1 MKNLT
6 LWLTLLIF
14 LVLAACS
21 SGGAET
27 AVTPANNA
35 ENGDTAVSRLNET
48 YADALPV
55 QSQLAIG
62 TLQLETT
69 DQAVDEAQAAELLP
83 LWRAALSL
91 ARSDTS
97 AAVEVAAVIN
107 QIQDTMTP
115 AQISAIAAMQIT
127 PDSMQAM
134 IADGTL
140 VFGRGGFG
148 GGGNN
153 SSGQTGGFAGA
164 PPAGEF
170 PAGGGPGSG
179 GGPGGGLGGDPNAMA
194 TRQAAAASGDSA
206 DFATFQET
214 ALTNAVIRL
223 LENKT
228 GEVSVDTFGVFGSA
242 MTAVA
247 QSTGLSEDDV
257 RAAIADGQT
266 LAEILAANGGDI
278 TAVTAEL
285 AQALQDSP
293 MLQGQDPETFVT
305 DLLNGGV
312 NGRPGN

>member
-6 LWLTLLIF
+6 LWLALLIF
-14 LVLAACS
+14 LALAACS

-27 AVTPANNA
+27 AVTPANNT

-97 AAVEVAAVIN
+97 AAVEVEAVIN

-115 AQISAIAAMQIT
+115 AQMSAIAAMQIT
-127 PDSMQAM
+127 SDSMQAM

-140 VFGRGGFG
+140 VLGRGGFG
-148 GGGNN
+148 GGNT
-153 SSGQTGGFAGA
+153 SSGQTGGSAGV
-164 PPAGEF
+164 PPAGDF

-206 DFATFQET
+206 DFATFQAT
-214 ALTNAVIRL
+214 SLTNSVIRL
-223 LENKT
+223 LETKT
-228 GEVSVDTFGVFGSA
+228 GEVTVDTFGVFGSA
-242 MTAVA
+242 ITAVA

-257 RAAIADGQT
+257 RAAMTDGQT
-266 LAEILAANGGDI
+266 LAEILAANGGDV

-305 DLLNGGV
+305 DLLNGSA

>member
-6 LWLTLLIF
+6 LWLALLIF
-14 LVLAACS
+14 LGLAACS

-27 AVTPANNA
+27 AVTTANSTG
-35 ENGDTAVSRLNET
+35 NGDTAVSRLNET

-69 DQAVDEAQAAELLP
+69 DQVVDEAQAAELLP

-97 AAVEVAAVIN
+97 AAVEIAAVIN

-127 PDSMQAM
+127 SDSMQAM

-148 GGGNN
+148 GGNN
-153 SSGQTGGFAGA
+153 SSGQTGDLAGA

-179 GGPGGGLGGDPNAMA
+179 GGPGGGLGGDPSAMA
-194 TRQAAAASGDSA
+194 TRQAAAASGDGA

-228 GEVSVDTFGVFGSA
+228 GEVSVDNFGVFGSA
-242 MTAVA
+242 ITAVA

-257 RAAIADGQT
+257 RAAMTDGQT
-266 LAEILAANGGDI
+266 LAQILAANGGDV
-278 TAVTAEL
+278 TAVIAEL

-293 MLQGQDPETFVT
+293 MLQGQDPEVFVT
-305 DLLNGGV
+305 DLLNGSA